1 MNEQD
6 KFDFHKYDFLD
17 APTLDPYLHAPI
29 NQYDL
34 NRLAKYLK
42 EKGISGDQLS
52 EEELE
57 KFKFG
62 TTND

>member
-1 MNEQD
+1 MNKQD

-17 APTLDPYLHAPI
+17 APTLDPDFHAPI
-29 NQYDL
+29 NPYDL
-34 NRLAKYLK
+34 NRLAKYLR

-57 KFKFG
+57 TFKLG

>member
-6 KFDFHKYDFLD
+6 KLDFHKYDFLD
-17 APTLDPYLHAPI
+17 PYFHAPI

>member
-17 APTLDPYLHAPI
+17 AHTLDPNAPAPTVL
-29 NQYDL
+29 YDYT
-34 NRLAKYLK
+34 RLAKYLR

-57 KFKFG
+57 TFKLDATG
-62 TTND
+62 D